1 MNIDERLEAFTQSV
15 ELLAVFHKDNEKD
28 NEKPMERLDQ
38 HMQQFTQEM
47 KALGNRNLRLESL
60 VVDIAEGTA
69 RLLRAVETHEQRISD
84 LEGNQTQQ

>member
-1 MNIDERLEAFTQSV
+1 MNIDERLEALPQSV
-15 ELLAVFHKDNEKD
+15 ELLAVFHKDNEKR
-28 NEKPMERLDQ
+28 MERLDQ

>member
-1 MNIDERLEAFTQSV
+1 
-15 ELLAVFHKDNEKD
+15 
-28 NEKPMERLDQ
+28 
-38 HMQQFTQEM
+38 MQQFTQEM

-69 RLLRAVETHEQRISD
+69 RLLRAVETPEQRISD